1 MTELAGYTERVH
13 NMLKVFEDVQHE
25 KYIRT
30 TVGQIDS
37 EKRTAEHLKIAG
49 EFVFHLIQSDL

>member
-30 TVGQIDS
+30 TVGQTDK
-37 EKRTAEHLKIAG
+37 ERTTEHLKIAG
-49 EFVFHLIQSDL
+49 EFVFHLIQSD